1 MCQKKEDKDK
11 GLGNIT
17 KSNVVRSANSQS
29 RLLNDF
35 LIKLDDNVSA
45 LKRWL
50 VEIKH
55 QGKTIGVYGMGHFAL
70 NTIHSRY

>member
-1 MCQKKEDKDK
+1 MPKKEDKDK

-45 LKRWL
+45 LRDGL
-50 VEIKH
+50 
-55 QGKTIGVYGMGHFAL
+55 
-70 NTIHSRY
+70 